1 MRWHR
6 AGRVL
11 TKSCLYPIFVRI
23 SRSSRPWPPLGR
35 SVPRGPSPA
44 RASAHRREPR
54 LGASPWRALRAC
66 HLHSGKGGVDGDGG
80 VVRDVDGTHGTR
92 RVTVTK
98 FLGLRNW
105 ESEARTP
112 QGTLRSHVAHTCGR
126 PFLIVGSHGG
136 RLVRFLGTTVAKQ
149 KEGGGGQGP
158 DGEVVATGG
167 VQK

>member
-1 MRWHR
+1 
-6 AGRVL
+6 VL

-23 SRSSRPWPPLGR
+23 SRSSLATSGTLSAKG
-35 SVPRGPSPA
+35 SVSSSGFSTSSGTTTGGESMESAAGVSPA
-44 RASAHRREPR
+44 QRKR
-54 LGASPWRALRAC
+54 
-66 HLHSGKGGVDGDGG
+66 GVDGDGG

-98 FLGLRNW
+98 FLQWDRD
-105 ESEARTP
+105 
-112 QGTLRSHVAHTCGR
+112 GR
-126 PFLIVGSHGG
+126 PAHRKGLCDCFAITRRTHLRAPLSHCRRPWG
-136 RLVRFLGTTVAKQ
+136 RLIRFLGTTVAKQ